1 VRPRLLDLFSGAGG
15 AAVGYHRAGFDVV
28 GVDVA
33 AQPRYPFE
41 FHRADALAFPLDGFD
56 AIHASPPCQ
65 HFASITS
72 VRGSQGNHP
81 DLIAATRARLIAAGC
96 PYVIEN
102 VPDARSSLRE
112 PVMLCGSA
120 FGLPLKRHRYFESS
134 VWMMSPG
141 CAHGM
146 HRKRYRIRQHGREM
160 DTAFC
165 YVFGGGQ
172 AGQPV
177 AAWREAMGIDWMTVD
192 ELSQAIPP
200 AYTEHIGGYLLT
212 AVNGDARA
220 AA

>member
-1 VRPRLLDLFSGAGG
+1 
-15 AAVGYHRAGFDVV
+15 
-28 GVDVA
+28 
-33 AQPRYPFE
+33 
-41 FHRADALAFPLDGFD
+41 
-56 AIHASPPCQ
+56 
-65 HFASITS
+65 
-72 VRGSQGNHP
+72 
-81 DLIAATRARLIAAGC
+81 
-96 PYVIEN
+96 
-102 VPDARSSLRE
+102 
-112 PVMLCGSA
+112 
-120 FGLPLKRHRYFESS
+120 
-134 VWMMSPG
+134 MMSPG